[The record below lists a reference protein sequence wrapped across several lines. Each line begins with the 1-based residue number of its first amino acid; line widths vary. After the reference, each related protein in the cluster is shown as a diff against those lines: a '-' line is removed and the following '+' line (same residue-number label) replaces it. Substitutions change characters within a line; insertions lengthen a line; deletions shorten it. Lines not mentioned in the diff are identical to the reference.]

1 MSVAVCTRIAAG
13 LVAVTLAVGTAGCGK
28 TSRTGRG
35 SSYLVI
41 TSMQAASGAE
51 PSKLGSTLASDVVT
65 LVKDP
70 TDTTRRVPTIY
81 SDNGSVSLRLG
92 MKDVG
97 APGVGVSPSPNN
109 AITINRYRVDYRRA
123 DGRNAP
129 GVDVPYGFDG
139 AVTFT
144 VSSTESPVDA
154 GFVLVRIQ
162 AKEEAPLKALAGAGG
177 AVAISTLADV
187 TFYGKDQ
194 AGNDVAVTGTIEV
207 DFADWGDPS

>member
-13 LVAVTLAVGTAGCGK
+13 LVAVSLAVGTAGCGK

-41 TSMQAASGAE
+41 TSVQAASGAD
-51 PSKLGSTLASDVVT
+51 PNKLGSTLSSDVVT
-65 LVKDP
+65 YIKDP
-70 TDTTRRVPTIY
+70 LDATRRIPTVY
-81 SDNGSVSLRLG
+81 SDPGSVSMRLG

-97 APGVGVSPSPNN
+97 APGVGVTPSPNN
-109 AITINRYRVDYRRA
+109 AITINRYRVDYRRS
-123 DGRNAP
+123 DGRNTP

-144 VSSTESPVDA
+144 VSSTESSVDA
-154 GFVLVRIQ
+154 GFMLVRIQ
-162 AKEEAPLKALAGAGG
+162 AKEEAPLKALAGGGG
-177 AVAISTLADV
+177 ALAITTLADV

-207 DFADWGDPS
+207 DFADWADPS